1 MGPTFSTILNEFW
14 TDFLQFSPPPPTPPL
29 MCAPDIN
36 ICIVCTKTEL
46 VISPQKL
53 NLGEYEIK
61 ATSSYVRY
69 MQIETSISF
78 KPRDQRVVRSFLK
91 DISHTAHNNFFKE
104 KNSEDIVFPRGMF
117 FVSMFDIGQISD
129 L

>member
-1 MGPTFSTILNEFW
+1 MIVFPINVQRGEIVL
-14 TDFLQFSPPPPTPPL
+14 D
-29 MCAPDIN
+29 DIN

-46 VISPQKL
+46 VILPQKL

-78 KPRDQRVVRSFLK
+78 KRRDQRMVRSFLK
-91 DISHTAHNNFFKE
+91 DISHINFFEE
-104 KNSEDIVFPRGMF
+104 KNSENIVFPRGMF